1 MPTSNPNTL
10 NMPLKILV
18 LVIATSLPFKNAWA
32 AELLFFHDA
41 HCGAC
46 LSFEKDVGGIYHK
59 TQEAILAPL
68 QRVEFYSE
76 DGKISDTT
84 NMPGLTTP
92 VAWIPS
98 FVVMDNGREIGR
110 IAGYQSAELF
120 WMALNQIL
128 EQLPKKPETPDPAQ

>member
-10 NMPLKILV
+10 GKPLKILSV
-18 LVIATSLPFKNAWA
+18 LIAAILPLSSIWA

-46 LSFEKDVGGIYHK
+46 LSFEKDVGSIYHK
-59 TQEAILAPL
+59 TQEATIAPL
-68 QRVEFYSE
+68 QRIEFYRE
-76 DGKISDTT
+76 DGEISDAS
-84 NMPGLTTP
+84 NMTGLNTP
-92 VAWIPS
+92 VQWTPS
-98 FVVMDNGREIGR
+98 FVLMDNGREIGR

-128 EQLPKKPETPDPAQ
+128 GQLPQEPKALDSTP